1 MKFDKF
7 HEQSLEND
15 SIMDFVDSMKREESQ
30 SNIQEIIDTNQ
41 YNFPKV
47 PSKFQLLKFIQPTGL
62 NSFGNDELDINAN
75 FDIGV
80 YQNNSYCS
88 NISKENKEINLLHQ
102 DNLQFEESH
111 LNSKLYT
118 REDGSIML
126 DPPISINSA
135 TKLLNRRSNSDSNL
149 FLSQKIIPNEYKH
162 FENLFI
168 HNKKIF
174 KIEKIKI
181 ISKVG
186 ENTENNFYSNVKIPK
201 SNYLQIP
208 EIINSKKDLQN
219 EITCKPRKYSMINYC
234 SAQTNNSQGDL
245 KNIKDSLIVSQN
257 ENKKPIFSNK
267 IDLGFN
273 LNLNLNSDLDLDLE
287 KNLNSKIDS
296 QRVEEEKSELL
307 NVVKISK
314 EERKLK
320 IQKYLTKK
328 FRRNYKKRTIYKIRK
343 VIAEKRIRKNGKF
356 ICKTEERELKK
367 NSKKACPENKQ

>member
-7 HEQSLEND
+7 NEQSLEND
-15 SIMDFVDSMKREESQ
+15 SIMDFGDSMKREESQ
-30 SNIQEIIDTNQ
+30 SNLQEIIDTNQ

-47 PSKFQLLKFIQPTGL
+47 PSKFQLLQFIQPTGL

-102 DNLQFEESH
+102 DNLHFEESH

-135 TKLLNRRSNSDSNL
+135 NKLLNRRSNSDSNL

-367 NSKKACPENKQ
+367 NSKKSCPENKQ